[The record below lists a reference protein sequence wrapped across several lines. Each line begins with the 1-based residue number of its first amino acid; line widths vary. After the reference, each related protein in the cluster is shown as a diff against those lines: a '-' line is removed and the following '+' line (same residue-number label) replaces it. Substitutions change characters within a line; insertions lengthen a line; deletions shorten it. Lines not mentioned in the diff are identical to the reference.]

1 MSCLILFVVILL
13 LIRLVIWRER
23 NDSSLKKALGF
34 RTTDIRIG
42 YMKKTMVYTVPG
54 IALGIFAGI
63 VPGQSIAATLL
74 RSMGAYGFHF
84 MIDPAA
90 VFAAAPAV
98 IAVSVMTA
106 ALSGLTEVKN
116 IHAYECLGAGK

>member
-1 MSCLILFVVILL
+1 
-13 LIRLVIWRER
+13 
-23 NDSSLKKALGF
+23 
-34 RTTDIRIG
+34 
-42 YMKKTMVYTVPG
+42 
-54 IALGIFAGI
+54 
-63 VPGQSIAATLL
+63 
-74 RSMGAYGFHF
+74 